1 MIILNTTFVVSTA
14 VEASFLRWLEDTYVP
29 AMAQAGIFTRPTL
42 ARVLAQIEPRTDSY
56 ALQARCGSFD
66 RALRWHDVTAAPL
79 RDDIKTRWGDRVL
92 PFTTFLEEL
101 PLATNPAGKGR

>member
-1 MIILNTTFVVSTA
+1 MIILNTTFVVSS
-14 VEASFLRWLEDTYVP
+14 VVQASFLRWLSDSYIP
-29 AMAQAGIFTRPTL
+29 AMAKAGIFTRPTL

-56 ALQARCGSFD
+56 ALQARCANFD

-79 RDDIKTRWGDRVL
+79 REEMKTKWGEHVL

-101 PLATNPAGKGR
+101 PLR